1 MDGKM
6 KGVTMVADWEPK
18 PGFELG
24 SKDIDGRQTYSGSQ
38 VYRNPRIEIREY
50 DIPTPGPEE
59 VLLEV
64 KSCGICGSDVHMA
77 QADDDGYIYYPGLT
91 GFPCILGHELSGVVV
106 EAGKKAF
113 DKQTNQPFKGGE
125 RVTTEEMLWCASCKP
140 CGDGYPNHCERLDE
154 IGFNLNGAFAK
165 YMVLPART
173 LWSLE
178 PLAESYKGD
187 DIFLAGSLVE
197 PTSVAY
203 NAVIERGGGIRPGDR
218 VVVLGGGP
226 IGIAA
231 CAILKRAGA
240 SMVIISEPQ
249 KERAQLALKLGADV
263 AINPLEED
271 FADRVLELTNGMG
284 ADLFMEATGLPE
296 IVYPG
301 IEKVI
306 WEGKTLNSTIVVTA
320 RAEAKMPVTG
330 EVLQVRRANIV
341 GAQGHSGH
349 GTFPRVISSMADGMD
364 MTPMSTKK
372 ISLEEVPQNIIEL
385 QTNREECKITW
396 LSK

>member
-1 MDGKM
+1 
-6 KGVTMVADWEPK
+6 
-18 PGFELG
+18 
-24 SKDIDGRQTYSGSQ
+24 
-38 VYRNPRIEIREY
+38 
-50 DIPTPGPEE
+50 
-59 VLLEV
+59 
-64 KSCGICGSDVHMA
+64 
-77 QADDDGYIYYPGLT
+77 
-91 GFPCILGHELSGVVV
+91 
-106 EAGKKAF
+106 
-113 DKQTNQPFKGGE
+113 
-125 RVTTEEMLWCASCKP
+125 
-140 CGDGYPNHCERLDE
+140 
-154 IGFNLNGAFAK
+154 
-165 YMVLPART
+165 
-173 LWSLE
+173 
-178 PLAESYKGD
+178 
-187 DIFLAGSLVE
+187 
-197 PTSVAY
+197 
-203 NAVIERGGGIRPGDR
+203 
-218 VVVLGGGP
+218 
-226 IGIAA
+226 
-231 CAILKRAGA
+231 
-240 SMVIISEPQ
+240 MVIISEPQ

-263 AINPLEED
+263 AINSLEED

-306 WEGKTLNSTIVVTA
+306 WEGKTLNSTVVVTA